1 MNDKFKDIKKPN
13 IDNKTG
19 FEVGSQEY
27 NEYYFPKTDGK
38 NQKPNIDDKTG
49 FEVGSQEY
57 NEYYFPKTEGKQR

>member
-27 NEYYFPKTDGK
+27 NEYYFPKT
-38 NQKPNIDDKTG
+38 
-49 FEVGSQEY
+49 
-57 NEYYFPKTEGKQR
+57 EGKQR